1 MGKGK
6 KKCSLLILI
15 SNNRSHGNEQ
25 IAAIPRDL
33 TRSRLFV
40 SIPRIR
46 FYGITIKYLESDS
59 ILYIDSSGPSSG
71 IHGKTRTRVL
81 HNYVEDDK

>member
-1 MGKGK
+1 MVKGK

-15 SNNRSHGNEQ
+15 SNNRSHENVQ
-25 IAAIPRDL
+25 IAAIPHDL

-40 SIPRIR
+40 SILWIC
-46 FYGITIKYLESDS
+46 FYGITIKYLESNS

-71 IHGKTRTRVL
+71 IHGKTRTHILR
-81 HNYVEDDK
+81 NYVEVDK

>member
-1 MGKGK
+1 MVKGK

-15 SNNRSHGNEQ
+15 SNNRSHENVQ

-40 SIPRIR
+40 SIPWIH

-59 ILYIDSSGPSSG
+59 ILYIDSSGPSSR
-71 IHGKTRTRVL
+71 IHGKMQTCVL
-81 HNYVEDDK
+81 HNYVEVDK